1 MVQLF
6 YVIYFGFLSSGFL
19 LLLKRKISLWLLLN
33 LLFKFMKSIILIAC
47 GIGFSL
53 SMQAQESPLKV
64 IKTNVATSVK
74 NQGAS
79 GTCWNYSTTSLIESE
94 ELRKGLGEFNLS
106 EMYTARNV
114 YIEKAKNYILRQG
127 KAQFGEGGL
136 GHDLIHAISVYGA
149 MPQEAFQGVSGE
161 IPNHTGLE
169 DALKSYLDSTL
180 KKRPIAADWLKGY
193 EQILDQKLGTPPA
206 TFDYKGKNYTPTSF
220 AKEVLKFDANDYV
233 SISSF
238 THHPYYSQFV
248 LEAPDNFANG
258 SFYNL
263 PLNEMVS
270 LTKDALK
277 GGYTV
282 MWDADVSSKNFQQK
296 KGYAMLFA
304 DDADVKA
311 EKINPNAKE
320 TAYSAE
326 LRQELYENLTTED
339 DHLMHLVG
347 LDQSTDGKYFFKV
360 KNSWGDV
367 GPFKGY
373 IEVSEPYFAINTVSL
388 VVPKAALS
396 KELKKKLGVQ

>member
-1 MVQLF
+1 M
-6 YVIYFGFLSSGFL
+6 
-19 LLLKRKISLWLLLN
+19 KKI
-33 LLFKFMKSIILIAC
+33 FLIAC
-47 GIGFSL
+47 SIGFSFSL
-53 SMQAQESPLKV
+53 YAQEAPLKK
-64 IKTNVATSVK
+64 IKDNAATSVK
-74 NQGAS
+74 NQGQS

-94 ELRKGLGEFNLS
+94 EMRKGLGEFNLS
-106 EMYTARNV
+106 EMFPARNI
-114 YIEKAKNYILRQG
+114 YIEKAKNYVLRQG

-136 GHDLIHAISVYGA
+136 GHDLIRAISLYGA

-161 IPNHTGLE
+161 IPDHSGLE
-169 DALKSYLDSTL
+169 LALKSYLDTVL
-180 KKRPIAADWLKGY
+180 TKRPIANNWLIGY
-193 EQILDQKLGTPPA
+193 EEILDKKLGTPPA
-206 TFDYKGKNYTPTSF
+206 NFDYKGKNYTPKTF
-220 AKEVLKFDANDYV
+220 AKEVLKFDASDYV
-233 SISSF
+233 NISSF
-238 THHPYYSQFV
+238 THHPYYSSFV

-263 PLNEMVS
+263 PLEEMVN
-270 LTKDALK
+270 LTKTAVK
-277 GGYTV
+277 NGYTV

-311 EKINPNAKE
+311 EKLNPNAKE
-320 TAYSAE
+320 KAYSPE
-326 LRQELYENLTTED
+326 LRQKLYEDLTTQD

-347 LDQSTDGKYFFKV
+347 LDQATDGKYFFKV

-396 KELKKKLGVQ
+396 SELKKKLGI

>member
-1 MVQLF
+1 M
-6 YVIYFGFLSSGFL
+6 
-19 LLLKRKISLWLLLN
+19 KKIL
-33 LLFKFMKSIILIAC
+33 LIAC
-47 GIGFSL
+47 GIGFSF
-53 SMQAQESPLKV
+53 SINAQENALKT
-64 IKTNVATSVK
+64 IKDNAATAVK
-74 NQGAS
+74 NQGQT

-94 ELRKGLGEFNLS
+94 GLRKGLGEFNLS
-106 EMYTARNV
+106 EMYTTRNI
-114 YIEKAKNYILRQG
+114 YLEKAKNYILRQG

-136 GHDLIHAISVYGA
+136 GHDLVRAIALYGA
-149 MPQEAFQGVSGE
+149 MPQEAFQGTSGE

-169 DALKSYLDSTL
+169 EALKTYLDGIL
-180 KKRPIAADWLKGY
+180 KKRPLDAGWLKGY

-206 TFDYKGKNYTPTSF
+206 TFEYKGKNYNAKTF

-233 SISSF
+233 NISSF
-238 THHPYYSQFV
+238 THHPYYMPFI

-263 PLNEMVS
+263 PLNEMIN
-270 LTKDALK
+270 LTKSALK
-277 GGYTV
+277 EGYTV

-296 KGYAMLFA
+296 KGYAMMFA

-311 EKINPNAKE
+311 ETLNPNAKE
-320 TAYSAE
+320 KAYSPE
-326 LRQELYENLTTED
+326 IRQQLYEDLTTQD
-339 DHLMHLVG
+339 DHLMHLTG
-347 LDQSTDGKYFFKV
+347 LDQSSDGKYFFKV

-396 KELKKKLGVQ
+396 KELKKKLGI

>member
-1 MVQLF
+1 
-6 YVIYFGFLSSGFL
+6 
-19 LLLKRKISLWLLLN
+19 
-33 LLFKFMKSIILIAC
+33 MKQILLIAC
-47 GIGFSL
+47 GIGLTL
-53 SMQAQESPLKV
+53 SVNAQESPLKT
-64 IKTNVATSVK
+64 IKDNAATAVK
-74 NQGAS
+74 NQGQS

-106 EMYTARNV
+106 EMYTARNI
-114 YIEKAKNYILRQG
+114 YLEKAKNYILRQG

-136 GHDLIHAISVYGA
+136 GHDLIRAISLYGA

-161 IPNHTGLE
+161 IPNHSGLE
-169 DALKSYLDSTL
+169 EALKTYLDQVL
-180 KKRPIAADWLKGY
+180 KKRPLDANWLKGY
-193 EQILDQKLGTPPA
+193 EEILDKKIGTPPA
-206 TFDYKGKNYTPTSF
+206 TFDYKGKNYTAKTF

-233 SISSF
+233 NISSF
-238 THHPYYSQFV
+238 THHPYYSSFI

-263 PLNEMVS
+263 PLNEMVN
-270 LTKDALK
+270 LTKTALK
-277 GGYTV
+277 DGYTI

-296 KGYAMLFA
+296 KGYAMMFA

-311 EKINPNAKE
+311 ATLNPNAKE
-320 TAYSAE
+320 TAYTAE
-326 LRQELYENLTTED
+326 LRQQLYEDLTTQD
-339 DHLMHLVG
+339 DHLMHLTG
-347 LDQSTDGKYFFKV
+347 LDQSSDGKYFFKV

-396 KELKKKLGVQ
+396 KELKKKLGL